1 MTQNVRDVMTRE
13 VETARP
19 DMSVKEAAEILKR
32 KDIGSLPVVDG
43 RRVIGIITDRD
54 ITIRA
59 VAEGRDPASTRVED
73 IVSKEVVSVR
83 EDARLEDAER
93 VMHDKQL
100 RRLPVVNENGELVG
114 YLPLAKVARAES
126 PEQAGKVIQ
135 GVSQPSQPAPMGT
148 QETKRRRKKTG

>member
-19 DMSVKEAAEILKR
+19 DMSVKEAAGILKA

-43 RRVIGIITDRD
+43 KRVIGVITDRD
-54 ITIRA
+54 ITIRV
-59 VAEGRDPASTRVED
+59 VAEGRDPATTQIEEV
-73 IVSKEVVSVR
+73 VSKEVVSVR

-126 PEQAGKVIQ
+126 PERAGKVIQ
-135 GVSQPSQPAPMGT
+135 GVSQPSQPEPMVT
-148 QETKRRRKKTG
+148 QDTKRRRKKTG

>member
-19 DMSVKEAAEILKR
+19 DMSVKEAAGILKA

-43 RRVIGIITDRD
+43 KRVIGVITDRD

-59 VAEGRDPASTRVED
+59 VAEGRDPATTKVEEV
-73 IVSKEVVSVR
+73 VSKEVVSVR

-126 PEQAGKVIQ
+126 LERAGKVIK
-135 GVSQPSQPAPMGT
+135 GVSQPSQPEPMGT
-148 QETKRRRKKTG
+148 QDTKRRRKKTG